1 MNKYEFVYI
10 LDAHATQA
18 VKDDINKQVTES
30 LTKSGIKVNQ
40 TQVWFERQKMSFAI
54 NKIWEGTYYMLNIE
68 GAPSALAK
76 LHGLLRINEQI
87 LRYMTIKVEPQAAVA
102 AA

>member
-10 LDAHATQA
+10 VDAHAAQS
-18 VKDDINKQVTES
+18 VKDDIAKQVNEAIA
-30 LTKSGIKVNQ
+30 KAGITITN

-68 GAPSALAK
+68 GPAPAMDK
-76 LHGLLRINEQI
+76 LNGLLRINEQI
-87 LRYMTIKVEPQAAVA
+87 LRYMSIKLENVTA
-102 AA
+102 